1 MRPLVR
7 LALAGFALVA
17 VVPAFAAAQGGPVPG
32 GRCIIE
38 FEGSQGANITR
49 TNLIKL
55 PTGKYN
61 AYIGGHAVGHCQ
73 GQDVTL
79 QADSAEYYGDQRLL
93 YLIGN
98 VHYSEPRAKVD
109 AQHMTY
115 WMDEEHLRAE
125 GSVFA
130 VMTSGTT
137 MRGPVAD
144 YYRAVVPIRTQAM
157 LVATGRP
164 IVDAVETDSLTGK
177 PSDTVHVVADRITS
191 IADSLVYAG
200 GDVHLTRPDL
210 LATGDS
216 AFVDQ
221 GTGLARLMIKPTVEA
236 RRDHP
241 FTLTGGV
248 IDVYSQN
255 RQVNRVVATPNG
267 HATSQDLQLFAD
279 SVDMRVAAN
288 QLQRAYAWGKTR
300 ARATSPDRDIIA
312 DSIDAVLPEQRLQQI
327 RAVGSVYATS
337 IPDTLTV
344 HTRER
349 DWIRG
354 DTLIATFDTAATARP
369 SARPAGAPST
379 AVATATPA
387 RAPVRAAAQGTRTA
401 STASAPSTTPAARD
415 TAGRP
420 VVKLVVA
427 RNRASALYHIKA
439 SNEKETRPG
448 VNYVRGRVI
457 DIAFDS
463 GAVSTVT
470 VLDQAAGMYMEPS
483 DTTQAAPKTPRRSQ
497 PAPRPTAPR
506 IPGRRS
512 GGT

>member
-1 MRPLVR
+1 MRCLV
-7 LALAGFALVA
+7 ALALVA
-17 VVPAFAAAQGGPVPG
+17 SLPAAVVAQAGPVPG
-32 GRCIIE
+32 GRCIID
-38 FEGSQGANITR
+38 FEGSQGGRITR
-49 TNLIKL
+49 TNLLKL

-61 AYIGGHAVGHCQ
+61 AYIGGGFVGHCR

-79 QADSAEYYGDQRLL
+79 QSDSAEYYGDQSLL
-93 YLIGN
+93 YLIDN
-98 VHYSEPRAKVD
+98 VHYAEPRAKVD

-125 GSVFA
+125 GNVFA
-130 VMTSGTT
+130 VMSSGTT

-144 YYRAVVPIRTQAM
+144 YYRAVPRVRTQAM

-191 IADSLVYAG
+191 VADSLVYAG

-216 AFVDQ
+216 AFIDQ

-267 HATSQDLQLFAD
+267 HATSQDIQLFAD

-288 QLQRAYAWGKTR
+288 QLQRAMAWGKSR
-300 ARATSPDRDIIA
+300 ARAVSPDRDILA
-312 DSIDAVLPEQRLQQI
+312 DSIDARLPGQRLQQI
-327 RAVGSVYATS
+327 RAVGTVYATS
-337 IPDTLTV
+337 IPDTSVVRT
-344 HTRER
+344 TER

-354 DTLIATFDTAATARP
+354 DTLVATFDTTV
-369 SARPAGAPST
+369 APRTRTT
-379 AVATATPA
+379 AVATAAPAPTAARVAAAGTPA
-387 RAPVRAAAQGTRTA
+387 VAPAPP
-401 STASAPSTTPAARD
+401 SAAARD

-427 RNRASALYHIKA
+427 RNRASALYHVKPA
-439 SNEKETRPG
+439 NAKETRPG

-457 DIAFDS
+457 DVAFDS
-463 GAVSTVT
+463 GTVSTVT
-470 VLDQAAGMYMEPS
+470 VLDQAAGLYMEPA
-483 DTTQAAPKTPRRSQ
+483 DTTVAAPKAPRRA
-497 PAPRPTAPR
+497 PAPPRVSAPR
-506 IPGRRS
+506 MPGRRP
-512 GGT
+512 GGA

>member
-1 MRPLVR
+1 MRRLVGLV
-7 LALAGFALVA
+7 LAAIAGGAGA
-17 VVPAFAAAQGGPVPG
+17 PGRAAAQAAGPVPG
-32 GRCIIE
+32 GRCIID
-38 FEGSQGANITR
+38 FEGSQGGRITR

-61 AYIGGHAVGHCQ
+61 AYIGGGFVGHCR

-79 QADSAEYYGDQRLL
+79 RSDSAEYYGDQSLL
-93 YLIGN
+93 YLIDN
-98 VHYSEPRAKVD
+98 VHYAEPRAKVD

-125 GSVFA
+125 GNVFA
-130 VMTSGTT
+130 VLSTGTT

-144 YYRAVVPIRTQAM
+144 YYRAVPRVRAQAM

-221 GTGLARLMIKPTVEA
+221 GTGLARLMVKPTVEA

-279 SVDMRVAAN
+279 SVDLRVN
-288 QLQRAYAWGKTR
+288 NRQLERAMAWGKSR
-300 ARATSPDRDIIA
+300 ARATSPDRDILA
-312 DSIDAVLPEQRLQQI
+312 DSIDAHLPGQRVQQI
-327 RAVGSVYATS
+327 RAVGGVYATS
-337 IPDTLTV
+337 IPDTTVV

-354 DTLIATFDTAATARP
+354 DTLIATFDTSTV
-369 SARPAGAPST
+369 APR
-379 AVATATPA
+379 AV
-387 RAPVRAAAQGTRTA
+387 
-401 STASAPSTTPAARD
+401 ASAPATPAARD
-415 TAGRP
+415 TASRTR
-420 VVKLVVA
+420 VKLVVA
-427 RNRASALYHIKA
+427 RNRASALYHVKPA
-439 SNEKETRPG
+439 NARETRPG
-448 VNYVRGRVI
+448 VNYVKGRVI

-463 GAVSTVT
+463 GTVQTVT
-470 VLDQAAGMYMEPS
+470 VLDQAAGLYMEPS
-483 DTTQAAPKTPRRSQ
+483 DTTVAETSRTRRTTPAAPRTR
-497 PAPRPTAPR
+497 APR
-506 IPGRRS
+506 IPSARPGRP
-512 GGT
+512 

>member
-7 LALAGFALVA
+7 LALAGFVLVA
-17 VVPAFAAAQGGPVPG
+17 AVPTVAVAQAGPVPG
-32 GRCIIE
+32 GHCIIE

-144 YYRAVVPIRTQAM
+144 YYRAVVPIRTQPM

-177 PSDTVHVVADRITS
+177 ASDTVHVVADRITS

-236 RRDHP
+236 RRDRP

-288 QLQRAYAWGKTR
+288 ELQRAYAWGKTR

-312 DSIDAVLPEQRLQQI
+312 DSIDAVLPGQRLQQI
-327 RAVGSVYATS
+327 RAVGTVYATS

-369 SARPAGAPST
+369 TGRPGVATPST
-379 AVATATPA
+379 AVATAAPVRTPA
-387 RAPVRAAAQGTRTA
+387 RTPVQDARTA
-401 STASAPSTTPAARD
+401 TATPARD

-470 VLDQAAGMYMEPS
+470 VLDQAAGMYMEPA
-483 DTTQAAPKTPRRSQ
+483 DTTQAEPKTPKRSQ
-497 PAPRPTAPR
+497 PAPRPTPPR

>member
-7 LALAGFALVA
+7 LALAGLALVM
-17 VVPAFAAAQGGPVPG
+17 PALAAAQAGPVPG

-216 AFVDQ
+216 AFVNQ

-312 DSIDAVLPEQRLQQI
+312 DSIDAVLPAQRLQQI

-344 HTRER
+344 HTKER

-369 SARPAGAPST
+369 ATRPVVGAPAT
-379 AVATATPA
+379 AVATATTAQPRPTAPA
-387 RAPVRAAAQGTRTA
+387 TRSATA
-401 STASAPSTTPAARD
+401 TPAARD

-439 SNEKETRPG
+439 SNAKETRPG

-470 VLDQAAGMYMEPS
+470 VLDQAAGMYMEPA
-483 DTTQAAPKTPRRSQ
+483 DTTQAEPKTPRRSS
-497 PAPRPTAPR
+497 PAPRPTTPR
-506 IPGRRS
+506 TPGRRA
-512 GGT
+512 GGA

>member
-1 MRPLVR
+1 
-7 LALAGFALVA
+7 
-17 VVPAFAAAQGGPVPG
+17 
-32 GRCIIE
+32 
-38 FEGSQGANITR
+38 
-49 TNLIKL
+49 
-55 PTGKYN
+55 
-61 AYIGGHAVGHCQ
+61 
-73 GQDVTL
+73 
-79 QADSAEYYGDQRLL
+79 
-93 YLIGN
+93 
-98 VHYSEPRAKVD
+98 
-109 AQHMTY
+109 
-115 WMDEEHLRAE
+115 
-125 GSVFA
+125 
-130 VMTSGTT
+130 
-137 MRGPVAD
+137 
-144 YYRAVVPIRTQAM
+144 M

-191 IADSLVYAG
+191 IADSLAYAG

-279 SVDMRVAAN
+279 SVDMRVAGN

-327 RAVGSVYATS
+327 RAVGTVYATS

-354 DTLIATFDTAATARP
+354 DTLIATFDTAATVRPGARP
-369 SARPAGAPST
+369 AAGAPS
-379 AVATATPA
+379 ADVAAGATS
-387 RAPVRAAAQGTRTA
+387 RAPSRAPTQGTRTA
-401 STASAPSTTPAARD
+401 SATPAARD

-470 VLDQAAGMYMEPS
+470 VLDQAAGMYMEPA
-483 DTTQAAPKTPRRSQ
+483 DTTQVEPKTPRRSQ
-497 PAPRPTAPR
+497 PPPRPTAPR

-512 GGT
+512 GGA

>member
-1 MRPLVR
+1 MTHRLPSIALAALAL
-7 LALAGFALVA
+7 LALA
-17 VVPAFAAAQGGPVPG
+17 PARATAQAGPVPG
-32 GRCIIE
+32 GRCIID
-38 FEGSQGANITR
+38 FEGSQGERITR

-61 AYIGGHAVGHCQ
+61 AYIGGGFVGHCR

-79 QADSAEYYGDQRLL
+79 QSDSAEYYGDQSLL
-93 YLIGN
+93 YLIDN
-98 VHYSEPRAKVD
+98 VHYAEPRAEVD

-125 GSVFA
+125 GSVHA
-130 VMTSGTT
+130 VMASGTT
-137 MRGPVAD
+137 MVGPVAD
-144 YYRAVVPIRTQAM
+144 YYRAVPRVRTQAI

-164 IVDAVETDSLTGK
+164 VIDAVETDSLTGK
-177 PSDTVHVVADRITS
+177 PSDTVHVVADHITS
-191 IADSLVYAG
+191 VADSLVYAG

-216 AFVDQ
+216 AFVNQ

-236 RRDHP
+236 RREHP

-279 SVDMRVAAN
+279 SVDMRVNAN
-288 QLQRAYAWGKTR
+288 QLQRAMAWGRTR

-312 DSIDAVLPEQRLQQI
+312 DSIDAHLPGQRLEQI

-337 IPDTLTV
+337 IPDTATV
-344 HTRER
+344 HTTER

-354 DTLIATFDTAATARP
+354 DTLIATFDTATAARSRTTPSPTRATA
-369 SARPAGAPST
+369 
-379 AVATATPA
+379 
-387 RAPVRAAAQGTRTA
+387 AAAG
-401 STASAPSTTPAARD
+401 D

-420 VVKLVVA
+420 VMKLVVA
-427 RNRASALYHIKA
+427 RNRASALYHVKPA
-439 SNEKETRPG
+439 NARETRPG

-483 DTTQAAPKTPRRSQ
+483 DTTQAAPATPRRST
-497 PAPRPTAPR
+497 PAPRRPSAPR
-506 IPGRRS
+506 IPGRRP
-512 GGT
+512 GGE